1 MKVIKTYGI
10 PEVIVQLV
18 HGVQTGTKA
27 EMVTA
32 DDILLR
38 CSISF
43 LGPRVLEDDIL
54 SSYLFIIAID
64 NIMIVVID
72 DETDW
77 IYPQTFPDFTRV
89 GAEKH
94 ADAEFADDVAL
105 VTAAITM
112 VNGQVQNLYSW
123 IGCST
128 FSAG

>member
-1 MKVIKTYGI
+1 MKVINTYGI

-54 SSYLFIIAID
+54 SSYLFIIVMTVMFSD
-64 NIMIVVID
+64 NKRDSHLNTYHKI
-72 DETDW
+72 
-77 IYPQTFPDFTRV
+77 Q
-89 GAEKH
+89 
-94 ADAEFADDVAL
+94 
-105 VTAAITM
+105 
-112 VNGQVQNLYSW
+112 
-123 IGCST
+123 
-128 FSAG
+128 